1 MVVLGSAEEEG
12 CDVAEKTG
20 EGCGVVGSAEGATLG
35 MGSAEGTTGAG
46 ALVSAGVSMGC
57 GSCGCS
63 ACGIPRCSTLAG
75 APGSAL

>member
-20 EGCGVVGSAEGATLG
+20 EGCGVAGETEGATSG

-57 GSCGCS
+57 GSSGCS
-63 ACGIPRCSTLAG
+63 TPARATGSTL
-75 APGSAL
+75 